1 MNRKELISQ
10 VLSALGE
17 MEGGLEDG
25 PTSLLLPCGGR
36 RVLVRVEKAGD
47 RLKLTTGRLFRRTVE
62 VPLDPPCE
70 RGGWRASPRAGSITA
85 EERKEWMGYGEK
97 PYVRTAGT
105 F

>member
-10 VLSALGE
+10 ALSALGE
-17 MEGGLEDG
+17 MDGCLEDG
-25 PTSLLLPCGGR
+25 PTTLLLSCGGR
-36 RVLVRVEKAGD
+36 RVLVRAAKAGD
-47 RLKLTTGRLFRRTVE
+47 RLKLTTGRVFRRTVE
-62 VPLDPPCE
+62 VPT
-70 RGGWRASPRAGSITA
+70 GRASPRAGSITA

>member
-25 PTSLLLPCGGR
+25 PTALLLPCGGR

-47 RLKLTTGRLFRRTVE
+47 RLRLTAGRVFRRTVE
-62 VPLDPPCE
+62 VPLDE
-70 RGGWRASPRAGSITA
+70 SSL
-85 EERKEWMGYGEK
+85 
-97 PYVRTAGT
+97 
-105 F
+105 